1 MAYLNMDEE
10 ALLKEIDNAI
20 LKFPELPDFYMDK
33 AMVLLKQKKYVEAE
47 VNLKNVLDKYR
58 DKKTELLTNTIEGKM
73 YLAYAY
79 LAEIALLRNDR
90 AKASE
95 FFLESLQKNKYYEN
109 SLVNFYDIIKACP
122 VEEIISFL
130 I

>member
-1 MAYLNMDEE
+1 
-10 ALLKEIDNAI
+10 
-20 LKFPELPDFYMDK
+20 
-33 AMVLLKQKKYVEAE
+33 
-47 VNLKNVLDKYR
+47 
-58 DKKTELLTNTIEGKM
+58 M

-79 LAEIALLRNDR
+79 LGEIALLRDDR

-130 I
+130 NSLYDNSERDLKFLCSILKKKEFNKVYL